1 MRRKLMMML
10 ALLLIVVGAKATS
23 TAQAVWVEGNKTLY
37 FIYQET
43 VVKKGDTFDTKT
55 VTDVWS
61 GTAVTATGESTPGWR
76 NIRRDVTK
84 VKFDNSFVN
93 VTPTSF
99 DSWFWG
105 FENVTAFDG
114 LSNLKTSEATTMKA
128 MFYACSSMKS
138 INVNTFDMGKV
149 TTVQN
154 MFWGCDNLKTITCD
168 KTWNYDEEH
177 SSSMFWACRN
187 LKGAREYSRE
197 TALDYN
203 ATMANPVTGYFTMT
217 DGTVMSGEG
226 TADKP
231 IELSKALEWDVVGN
245 YVAAGK
251 DCSSLHF
258 QMLDKFTVTTVIG
271 TSAHPFNG
279 TFDGNTKL
287 LTANIDGGTNIH
299 TAPFAHIAGA
309 TIKGVTVDGTIKG
322 GRHTA
327 GLVGNVVSGTNMV
340 TDCYVVKGTT
350 ITTSDSHAGGIIG
363 HGQSATLTVSG
374 CVFEGTVKKETAA
387 ALYVGAI
394 VGWCDT
400 YSGITV
406 SDCFELGT
414 YTNFTNKGMNYKW
427 TTGSSGET
435 FSGSRCYSTNG
446 LGGATQVYEIDGAED
461 LAILTP
467 IRQAYPTTLTFYGDN
482 NQNGGLCF
490 RQIDEIYEGMIWDID
505 YEYYAAA
512 GDVVKFTAETSNITV
527 KDADNNNVAV
537 SGSNTDADPLQF
549 TMPAKKVT
557 MTANEITYAYAI
569 WCSGN
574 ATLYF
579 DYTKDDIKAGNTYKE
594 QTVTSV
600 WKGND
605 VLAVGWGTPKWNSIA
620 NSVTTVVFDAK
631 FADARPTSL
640 YWWFCNMSNLTSIT
654 DLRYLNTS
662 EVTNMNST
670 FYGCRALRTL
680 DLDNFD
686 MGKVTNA
693 TSMFRNCQSLTTIY
707 CSKSWNIGTS
717 ENMFSHCFNLVGAVR
732 YSEDEPDGDMA
743 NPTKGYFTQPDTK
756 VYALWCSG
764 NATLYFITSESAIH
778 QGDTYNG
785 QTITYLWNG
794 NDVIKTGSEH
804 PQWLNDGL
812 NVQPLHVVFDASF
825 TTVKPTSLYEWFKNF
840 ANLEDVTGLDYLK
853 TNEVTTTVRMFGNC
867 VKLTTLDLSSFDM
880 SKVTDMTDMFH
891 GCVLLA
897 TIKCNDTWTPAS
909 SSDMFSGCTSLKGA
923 ADFDAGKITAA
934 MANPYTGYF
943 TATKNVFELASTE
956 DWDQLAAYVNAGN
969 SCKNMRFTMTKDF
982 KAGKMIGTDDH
993 HFRGTFDGAGY
1004 TLEVEYGSEETPFN
1018 QDRCAP
1024 FRYIGYGARIENLIV
1039 TGDIYTS
1046 AKGGAGVVSQTYNE
1060 ATLSNILCTVNI
1072 HSSFD
1077 SSTIQPYDPA
1087 SHGGLIGNVN
1097 GDEKGTK
1104 GTTIVGCS
1112 FQGSLLGEKSDG
1124 VGGFVGIKGSKPY
1137 LTIYDSFFAPK
1148 EVTMSGSYSNT
1159 FSRYANTEPGDGA
1172 LTIGDICYYTTTLG
1186 TAQGQK
1192 AQVIK
1197 DESESCYIKNIS
1209 DYYNVSMIITHTNG
1223 TTTKTSMMA
1232 FVVDEID
1239 DGDIEGEYQWLAA
1252 SGGNVYFESTAI
1264 DLAAKDA
1271 DGATVELTEDSS
1283 HNYHFTMPA
1292 KDVTITGA
1300 GSLAYAI
1307 WCNGNKTL
1315 YFDYSDTKVN
1325 MGESYTGKYDDQTVT
1340 QVWSGN
1346 DVVNIGWSI
1355 PKWSDFA
1362 YSATTVVFTE
1372 AFKDVKPTSM
1382 NRWFWNFKALTS
1394 FTGLANLNTSEV
1406 TVMNSTFYDCD
1417 ALTRIDV
1424 NSFSVG
1430 KVTNASSMFG
1440 NCDNLE
1446 TIFCND
1452 TWPIA
1457 TTQKMF
1463 YNSRKLKSPNATYS
1477 DDHIDGAMANPN
1489 TGYFTKKELTLA
1501 NAADNSNEIEK
1512 FEGIEDVKVILTGRT
1527 LYRDGNW
1534 NTICLPFDVT
1544 IDGSVLDK
1552 NGVDVKELDVNGTYE
1567 TNKKTGFEES
1577 TGTLYLYFKN
1587 EDTKLKA
1594 GTPYIIKWNDVE
1606 NDDIINPVFIGVTV
1620 SSKTAGSVTSED
1632 TKVSFVGTYGY
1643 QSFTAA
1649 DHTILFVGAED
1660 KLYWPENGANIGAQ
1674 RAYFQL
1680 NGITVGDVTGG
1691 AHMFFLDDS
1700 TGLSEKVIVNSENFG
1715 TATSW
1720 YTLDGRKLDG
1730 KPTTKGVYIYNGRK
1744 VVM

>member
-1 MRRKLMMML
+1 MML
-10 ALLLIVVGAKATS
+10 TLLLIAVGAKATP

-84 VKFDNSFVN
+84 VKFDNSFASVK
-93 VTPTSF
+93 PTSF

-168 KTWNYDEEH
+168 KTWNYDNAH
-177 SSSMFWACRN
+177 SSNMFWACRN
-187 LKGAREYSRE
+187 LKGAREYSRSSE
-197 TALDYN
+197 SNYN
-203 ATMANPVTGYFTMT
+203 ATMANPVTGYFTMS

-226 TADKP
+226 TEDNP

-245 YVAAGK
+245 FVAAGR

-258 QMLDKFTVTTVIG
+258 QMLDKFTVTSMIG
-271 TSAHPFNG
+271 TDSHPFNG

-287 LTANIDGGTNIH
+287 LTANIDGGENQY
-299 TAPFAHIAGA
+299 TAPFAYIAGA

-322 GRHTA
+322 GKHSA
-327 GLVGNVVSGTNMV
+327 GLVGCVKEGTNTI

-350 ITTSDSHAGGIIG
+350 ITTTESHAGGLIG
-363 HGQSATLTVSG
+363 HGMSSTLTVSG
-374 CVFEGTVKKETAA
+374 CVFEGEVKRAEAA
-387 ALYVGAI
+387 QYVGAI
-394 VGWCDT
+394 VGWCDSKT
-400 YSGITV
+400 NITV

-414 YTNFTNKGMNYKW
+414 YTNFTNKGMNYEW
-427 TTGSSGET
+427 TAGSDGTS
-435 FSGSRCYSTNG
+435 FSGTHCYSTNV
-446 LGGATQVYEIDGAED
+446 LAGAIKVYEIDGAED
-461 LAILTP
+461 LTVFTP
-467 IRQAYPTTLTFYGDN
+467 VRQAYPTTLTFYGN
-482 NQNGGLCF
+482 NEKAGGLCF

-512 GDVVKFTAETSNITV
+512 SDVVKFIAQTSNVTV
-527 KDADNNNVAV
+527 KDADNNKLAV

-574 ATLYF
+574 STLYF
-579 DYTKDDIKAGNTYKE
+579 TYTKDDITEGGTYNT
-594 QTVTSV
+594 QTVTKV
-600 WKGND
+600 WRGND
-605 VLAVGWGTPKWNSIA
+605 VVAVGWGTPKWNSIA
-620 NSVTTVVFDAK
+620 SSVTTVVFDAK

-640 YWWFCNMSNLTSIT
+640 YWWFCNMSNLTTIT

-686 MGKVTNA
+686 VGKVTNA
-693 TSMFRNCQSLTTIY
+693 TSMFRNCLSLTTIY

-717 ENMFSHCFNLVGAVR
+717 ENMFSHCFNLFGAVH

-891 GCVLLA
+891 GCALLA

-969 SCKNMRFTMTKDF
+969 SCSGMKFTMTKDF
-982 KAGKMIGTDDH
+982 KAGKMIGTDGH

-1004 TLEVEYGSEETPFN
+1004 TLEVEYGSEESPFN
-1018 QDRCAP
+1018 QNHCAP
-1024 FRYIGYGARIENLIV
+1024 FRFIGYGARIENLIV

-1124 VGGFVGIKGSKPY
+1124 VGGFVGIKGAEPY

-1148 EVTMSGSYSNT
+1148 EVTMLGNHSNT
-1159 FSRYANTEPGDGA
+1159 FSRYANTQPGDGA
-1172 LTIGDICYYTTTLG
+1172 LTFGDICYYTTALG
-1186 TAQGQK
+1186 TTQGQK

-1197 DESESCYIKNIS
+1197 DESESCYIQKIS

-1223 TTTKTSMMA
+1223 TTTRTSMMA

-1239 DGDIEGEYQWLAA
+1239 DGDIEGDYQWLAA
-1252 SGGNVYFESTAI
+1252 EGGDVYIESTAI
-1264 DLAAKDA
+1264 NLAVKDV
-1271 DGATVELTEDSS
+1271 DGGDVTLTKDSDN
-1283 HNYHFTMPA
+1283 NYHFTMPD

-1315 YFDYSDTKVN
+1315 YFDYSNTLLEIDDTYQGQKI
-1325 MGESYTGKYDDQTVT
+1325 TA
-1340 QVWSGN
+1340 VWSGN
-1346 DVVNIGWSI
+1346 DVVNTGWSI
-1355 PKWSDFA
+1355 PKWSDYA

-1372 AFKDVKPTSM
+1372 EFANVKPTSM

-1394 FTGLANLNTSEV
+1394 FTGLTNLNTSEV

-1424 NSFSVG
+1424 SGFDVD

-1446 TIFCND
+1446 TIFCNNS
-1452 TWPIA
+1452 WNIA

-1463 YNSRKLKSPNATYS
+1463 YNSRKLKSPNLSY
-1477 DDHIDGAMANPN
+1477 DDDKINGDWANPN
-1489 TGYFTKKELTLA
+1489 TGYFTKKELMLA
-1501 NAADNSNEIEK
+1501 NAADNSDEIEK
-1512 FEGIEDVKVILTGRT
+1512 FEGIEDVKVILTDRT
-1527 LYRDGNW
+1527 LYRDGSW

-1544 IDGSVLDK
+1544 IAGSVLNKD
-1552 NGVDVKELDVNGTYE
+1552 GVEVKELDVDGTY
-1567 TNKKTGFEES
+1567 TDANKKTGFDES
-1577 TGTLYLYFKN
+1577 TSTLYLYFKDEN
-1587 EDTKLKA
+1587 TELKA
-1594 GTPYIIKWNDVE
+1594 GTPYVIKWTTNEDNIVSPE
-1606 NDDIINPVFIGVTV
+1606 FTGVTV
-1620 SSKTAGSVTSED
+1620 SSETAGSVTSED
-1632 TKVSFVGTYGY
+1632 GKVTFKGCYAPVNFTANDQTKLFLGAGSQLFWPDTNMIVGTC
-1643 QSFTAA
+1643 
-1649 DHTILFVGAED
+1649 
-1660 KLYWPENGANIGAQ
+1660 
-1674 RAYFQL
+1674 RAYFEL
-1680 NGITVGDVTGG
+1680 
-1691 AHMFFLDDS
+1691 
-1700 TGLSEKVIVNSENFG
+1700 NSEVQARQFVLNIG
-1715 TATSW
+1715 DEETTGVIDVRCKMEGVRSDGW
-1720 YTLDGRKLDG
+1720 YSLDGRKLG
-1730 KPTTKGVYIYNGRK
+1730 VEPTMKGVYIYNGRK
-1744 VVM
+1744 VIIK